1 MSTNICDALCD
12 LVTFLKFKKREKDPW
27 RSVTFSKFAGLKP
40 TTLLKVTLLNGQFS
54 RFLNCTNGTKSFKA
68 SHILI

>member
-12 LVTFLKFKKREKDPW
+12 LVTFVKFKKREKDPW

-54 RFLNCTNGTKSFKA
+54 LF
-68 SHILI
+68 